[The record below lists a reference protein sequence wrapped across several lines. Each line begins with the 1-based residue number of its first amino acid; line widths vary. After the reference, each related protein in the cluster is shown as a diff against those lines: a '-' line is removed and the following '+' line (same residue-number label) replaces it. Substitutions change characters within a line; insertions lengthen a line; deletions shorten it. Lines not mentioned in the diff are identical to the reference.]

1 MFVRASMI
9 FAILFIISQAR
20 VKASTSCGDGT
31 ARCCEEVRSI
41 NKRRDTFALTRV
53 VKDSSQPGSVN
64 DEECQSYSEPCNSG
78 YLASCC
84 YIVSPMVSD
93 MI

>member
-31 ARCCEEVRSI
+31 ARCCEE
-41 NKRRDTFALTRV
+41 
-53 VKDSSQPGSVN
+53 DSSQPGSVN

-84 YIVSPMVSD
+84 YIVSPMDYYYCNQTGSS
-93 MI
+93 